1 MTAATASHRPATDPD
16 MSRRAVAL
24 GGAGGLLFAATIV
37 AAAIVEGAAG
47 VAADASADEIAD
59 LVTADRW
66 VTHSSAVLYVLG
78 AIGIFPYLATMW
90 DRYRERD
97 GLAVRAGVLAFAVLG
112 ALFGS
117 QLAVLVAL
125 TATAERLAGSPE
137 ILEGFWALSNAL
149 FAFNQCFLAVVL
161 AGLAHAATSD
171 RLVPR
176 WFRPAGL
183 IGAALL
189 LVVPLGAV
197 RSTDTGDLI
206 AIGGLGFLIWI
217 VFLVTSGTA
226 LIRSHND
233 SAT

>member
-1 MTAATASHRPATDPD
+1 MTAVTAQDRPEPGAGI
-16 MSRRAVAL
+16 SRRSVAV
-24 GGAGGLLFAATIV
+24 GGAGGLLFAVTIAGGV
-37 AAAIVEGAAG
+37 IVEGAAG
-47 VAADASADEIAD
+47 VAADSTAAEIAD
-59 LVTADRW
+59 LITTDRW
-66 VTHSSAVLYVLG
+66 VAHSSAVLYVLG

-90 DRYRERD
+90 SRYRERD
-97 GLAVRAGVLAFAVLG
+97 GLAARAGVLAFAVLG

-125 TATAERLAGSPE
+125 TATGERLADSPA
-137 ILEGFWALSNAL
+137 ILEALWALRNAL

-161 AGLAHAATSD
+161 AGLTHAATSD
-171 RLVPR
+171 GLVPR

-197 RSTDTGDLI
+197 RSTDTGDLV

-226 LIRSHND
+226 LIRSD
-233 SAT
+233 TDPAT